1 MSPQLLIRSQV
12 HCILTTDI
20 ITEKNVL
27 ILSNLS
33 IPLTDFSLT
42 KKKHA
47 STSYSTDCISILAKL
62 SIKRTCHQGI

>member
-33 IPLTDFSLT
+33 IPLTDFSLRKNMLVHHIVQT
-42 KKKHA
+42 A
-47 STSYSTDCISILAKL
+47 SVS
-62 SIKRTCHQGI
+62 